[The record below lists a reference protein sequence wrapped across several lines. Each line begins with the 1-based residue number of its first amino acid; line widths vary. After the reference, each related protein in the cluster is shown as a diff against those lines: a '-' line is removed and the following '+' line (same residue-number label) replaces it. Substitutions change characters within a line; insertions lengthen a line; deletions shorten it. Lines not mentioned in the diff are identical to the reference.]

1 MNLKVF
7 IITGMCIL
15 RCTPI
20 CAQGTGANDTVSHHP
35 LTHEVGFDFRPVYI
49 IPTNEFFAGENAT
62 WQPLRK
68 SVSAHLK
75 YSFRFHPESHNG
87 KLYPHTYQGIGISYH
102 SFFDKAE
109 IGTPVSVYAFQGS
122 RIARLS
128 SRLSLDYEWNFG
140 ASFGWEKYHPGT
152 NTYNYVV
159 GSKINAY
166 INLGF
171 LLNWQLATDGD

>member
-75 YSFRFHPESHNG
+75 
-87 KLYPHTYQGIGISYH
+87 
-102 SFFDKAE
+102 
-109 IGTPVSVYAFQGS
+109 
-122 RIARLS
+122 
-128 SRLSLDYEWNFG
+128 LSLIHISE
-140 ASFGWEKYHPGT
+140 PT
-152 NTYNYVV
+152 RP
-159 GSKINAY
+159 
-166 INLGF
+166 
-171 LLNWQLATDGD
+171 